1 MSTDPL
7 ADSALKARLDTPDF
21 QEALA
26 ADTDG
31 SFYQD
36 AVSYLGA
43 WRQRIRQY
51 QDAGVSTGEF
61 ASLTQLSASIDSAE
75 RVIEF
80 FVKLQKLAPMQ

>member
-26 ADTDG
+26 ADTNG
-31 SFYQD
+31 VFYHE
-36 AVSYLGA
+36 ATSYLGA
-43 WRQRIRQY
+43 WRRRIRQY

-61 ASLTQLSASIDSAE
+61 ASLTRLSAGIEAAE

-80 FVKLQKLAPMQ
+80 FVKLQKLPPKQ

>member
-1 MSTDPL
+1 MSTDLL
-7 ADSALKARLDTPDF
+7 ADRALKARLDTPDF

-26 ADTDG
+26 ADSDG
-31 SFYQD
+31 TFYHE
-36 AVSYLGA
+36 ATAYLGA

-61 ASLTQLSASIDSAE
+61 ASLTRLSASIDTAE

-80 FVKLQKLAPMQ
+80 FVKLQKLPPTQ

>member
-1 MSTDPL
+1 MSTDLL

-21 QEALA
+21 QETLA
-26 ADTDG
+26 ADADG

-36 AVSYLGA
+36 TAGYLEA
-43 WRQRIRQY
+43 WRQKIRHY

-61 ASLTQLSASIDSAE
+61 ASLTRLSASIDTAE

-80 FVKLQKLAPMQ
+80 FVKLQKLPLQQ